1 MPLSIQ
7 KQVMGLSLQDFFFLN
22 KGHSNKASPKQYAA
36 SFINYPSQNK
46 VQNSSSRV
54 ETQTKVM
61 NCRKTW
67 GKISIS
73 HNVSYRKDKAFLLQ
87 HLRDSHN

>member
-7 KQVMGLSLQDFFFLN
+7 KQVMGLSLRGLFCFVFFLN
-22 KGHSNKASPKQYAA
+22 KGHSNKASPKQYVA

-54 ETQTKVM
+54 KTQTKVM
-61 NCRKTW
+61 NCRKT
-67 GKISIS
+67 
-73 HNVSYRKDKAFLLQ
+73 
-87 HLRDSHN
+87 